1 MTAYVHYLPAGRYF
15 VLRDDVA
22 NEANDLLLN
31 VAVGIVLSR
40 AVGDKLARGIVPRLA
55 WLDQTQRSFDDKKYF
70 VPSFRVR
77 LCHAANGRKWKYDR
91 CLRLTFEQ
99 GFARNSKDPQDIG
112 SHLSAGAT

>member
-1 MTAYVHYLPAGRYF
+1 M
-15 VLRDDVA
+15 
-22 NEANDLLLN
+22 
-31 VAVGIVLSR
+31 
-40 AVGDKLARGIVPRLA
+40 
-55 WLDQTQRSFDDKKYF
+55 DQTQRSFDDKKYF

-112 SHLSAGAT
+112 ADSDEAAPLFRDDCAPGFRDDLAP